1 MMGECCLRQNGVRS
15 VIGSRSKLTHFP
27 QAPLGSKFQHR
38 CLSCSYHHCNCMIQA
53 GTCVMP
59 LSRNSLLR
67 AIRQKVP
74 PLLASAS
81 PFFIPP
87 TMYYDSQVRLWVVLL
102 EPRLCVVLKLLS
114 CTEMGCADGLLC
126 IMNVYCA

>member
-1 MMGECCLRQNGVRS
+1 
-15 VIGSRSKLTHFP
+15 
-27 QAPLGSKFQHR
+27 
-38 CLSCSYHHCNCMIQA
+38 
-53 GTCVMP
+53 MP

-87 TMYYDSQVRLWVVLL
+87 TMYYDSQVRVWIVLWARGYV
-102 EPRLCVVLKLLS
+102 LCVS
-114 CTEMGCADGLLC
+114 FC
-126 IMNVYCA
+126 VY

>member
-1 MMGECCLRQNGVRS
+1 
-15 VIGSRSKLTHFP
+15 
-27 QAPLGSKFQHR
+27 
-38 CLSCSYHHCNCMIQA
+38 
-53 GTCVMP
+53 MP

-87 TMYYDSQVRLWVVLL
+87 TMYYDSQVRVQVVLWNARL
-102 EPRLCVVLKLLS
+102 YIVREPLDGTEVIGAVVWQCYVGCTRLPVTLFSAVAS
-114 CTEMGCADGLLC
+114 VHSA
-126 IMNVYCA
+126 

>member
-1 MMGECCLRQNGVRS
+1 
-15 VIGSRSKLTHFP
+15 
-27 QAPLGSKFQHR
+27 
-38 CLSCSYHHCNCMIQA
+38 
-53 GTCVMP
+53 MP

-87 TMYYDSQVRLWVVLL
+87 TMYYDSQVRLQVVLCSHGCV
-102 EPRLCVVLKLLS
+102 LCVS
-114 CTEMGCADGLLC
+114 FC
-126 IMNVYCA
+126 VY

>member
-1 MMGECCLRQNGVRS
+1 VLETWCTSHTHSICPGPKFCCIESL
-15 VIGSRSKLTHFP
+15 P
-27 QAPLGSKFQHR
+27 Y
-38 CLSCSYHHCNCMIQA
+38 SYHHCCVIQA

-67 AIRQKVP
+67 AILQKVP

-87 TMYYDSQVRLWVVLL
+87 TMYYDSQVRVGLCWGIHGCV
-102 EPRLCVVLKLLS
+102 LCVSFWAVRDVWCSGMSVLS
-114 CTEMGCADGLLC
+114 GL
-126 IMNVYCA
+126 YATSP

>member
-1 MMGECCLRQNGVRS
+1 MKDALHSYAAAALAQ
-15 VIGSRSKLTHFP
+15 
-27 QAPLGSKFQHR
+27 
-38 CLSCSYHHCNCMIQA
+38 SCSLEVYRALTTTAVYIQA

-74 PLLASAS
+74 PLLASSS

-87 TMYYDSQVRLWVVLL
+87 TMYYDSQKRIG
-102 EPRLCVVLKLLS
+102 CVVDP
-114 CTEMGCADGLLC
+114 TA
-126 IMNVYCA
+126 VYYA

>member
-1 MMGECCLRQNGVRS
+1 V
-15 VIGSRSKLTHFP
+15 
-27 QAPLGSKFQHR
+27 
-38 CLSCSYHHCNCMIQA
+38 YIQA

-81 PFFIPP
+81 LFFIPP
-87 TMYYDSQVRLWVVLL
+87 TMYYDSQVRV
-102 EPRLCVVLKLLS
+102 
-114 CTEMGCADGLLC
+114 
-126 IMNVYCA
+126 